1 MRKQIAII
9 VVTIIFS
16 ALNLSAENNII
27 MGKLVSQSSTDLIPG
42 AVVTLFVNDSVP
54 KMQVQSD
61 ESGAFRLD
69 SVPVG
74 KCILRITSLGYKP
87 EVISVIGKELQV
99 LNLGYIYLSESAVNL
114 TEVTVYGTGILEK
127 VDKYIV
133 LPDSEQLERTS
144 RTINLLDGLDLPGLR
159 VNRALQKITID
170 DRTPVYQINGREQ
183 PLSRIL
189 NINPKDIVRIEYG
202 NVPGIRY
209 LDRNVA
215 GIINFIL
222 KERQEGGSVMSYLG
236 TALLSPE
243 INANFTG
250 TYNKKK
256 SEFALTY
263 GVNWS
268 NVNERITNSY
278 NEYIKPGTVI
288 TRLQSGEPS
297 KLTSLQH
304 NIVLGYT
311 YQRDPF
317 TMLSVNFNNAIYSYA
332 SDDKSHM
339 KESIN
344 SDVRTEYTRFS
355 NSENSG
361 YTPSIDLFFSKRF
374 KKQQTL
380 ELNVTGT
387 YDKTDY
393 KRYLTYEPAADN
405 EIINN
410 NATGSGWTT
419 AAEAVYGKEF
429 KKITIKFGAQYTHTD
444 SKNKYEEQNQ
454 QSRLIKNNIYTYG
467 EIKGKIKKVSY
478 SLGTGVKVF
487 AIDNDAKKYTAVNN
501 LTTGNLLIPLA
512 KKWSLNYLLI
522 YEPLQPSLSSMS
534 KVSQT
539 IDNILISEGNPDLKP
554 SNWLRNRVLIRFSDR
569 KGFTLALWA
578 IYDHTFSPIVNTYDY
593 DKTRDMF
600 ITKAVNGT
608 YLSKYNF
615 QANVGYQNF
624 LNHFNAFLEIGWD
637 RYCSVGSGYKHTLG
651 NVYGDIKLHGYWGNW
666 FVGTSIDVLPRKEMK
681 GENVITNHRWSMI
694 WVEYKLKNVYLSL
707 YLHNPFGLKGYKYEN
722 ENLSKTAPSRYSM
735 GSENNK
741 NKLMFTISYQT
752 NFGKG
757 LKKGKKT
764 LNNTGYD
771 GGLNKAN

>member
-1 MRKQIAII
+1 MMIILSAI
-9 VVTIIFS
+9 
-16 ALNLSAENNII
+16 NLKAENNII

-42 AVVTLFVNDSVP
+42 AVVTLFINDSIP
-54 KMQVQSD
+54 KAQVQSD

-69 SVPVG
+69 SVPGG
-74 KCILRITSLGYKP
+74 KCLLRITALGYKP
-87 EVISVIGKELQV
+87 EVISVIGKDLQV

-114 TEVTVYGTGILEK
+114 TEVTVYGTGIIEK

-133 LPDSEQLERTS
+133 LPDREQIERTS

-159 VNRALQKITID
+159 VNSALQKITID

-183 PLSRIL
+183 QLSRIL

-222 KERQEGGSVMSYLG
+222 KERQEGGSVMSRLG
-236 TALLSPE
+236 TSLLYPG

-250 TYNKKK
+250 TYNIRK
-256 SEFALTY
+256 SEFSVTY
-263 GVNWS
+263 GVNWTKFS
-268 NVNERITNSY
+268 NRIANSF
-278 NEYIKPGTVI
+278 NEYIKPESVI

-297 KLTSLQH
+297 KYSNLSH
-304 NIVLGYT
+304 NIILGYT

-317 TMLSVNFNNAIYSYA
+317 TMLSVNFNNSVYSFS

-339 KESIN
+339 KESVN
-344 SDVRTEYTRFS
+344 SSVQTEYDRYS
-355 NSENSG
+355 NNESSG
-361 YTPSIDLFFSKRF
+361 YTPSIDIFFSKRF

-387 YDKTDY
+387 YDKSDY
-393 KRYLTYEPAADN
+393 KRYLSYEPSIDN
-405 EIINN
+405 GMINN
-410 NATGSGWTT
+410 DAKGNGWTT
-419 AAEAVYGKEF
+419 VAEAVYGKEF
-429 KKITIKFGAQYTHTD
+429 KKITTKFGTQYTHTD
-444 SKNKYEEQNQ
+444 SKNEYEEQNQ
-454 QSRLIKNNIYTYG
+454 QSRLIKNNVYTYG

-478 SLGTGVKVF
+478 SLGTGVKVLD
-487 AIDNDAKKYTAVNN
+487 IDNDAEKYTMVNN
-501 LTTGNLLIPLA
+501 ITTGNLLVPLA

-522 YEPLQPSLSSMS
+522 YEPLQPSLGSMS

-554 SNWLRNRVLIRFSDR
+554 ANWLRNRVLIRFADR

-578 IYDHTFSPIVNTYDY
+578 IYDHTFSPIVNTCNYDPA
-593 DKTRDMF
+593 RDMF
-600 ITKAVNGT
+600 VTKQVNGT
-608 YLSKYNF
+608 YVNKYNF

-624 LNHFNAFLEIGWD
+624 LNHFNAFFEIGWD
-637 RYCSVGSGYKHTLG
+637 MYCSVGCGYKHTLS
-651 NVYGDIKLHGYWGNW
+651 NIYGDIKLQAYWGNW
-666 FVGTSIDVLPRKEMK
+666 FLGTSFDIHPRKELK
-681 GENVITNHRWSMI
+681 GENIITNHRWSMI
-694 WVEYKLKNVYLSL
+694 WVEYRLKNVYMSL
-707 YLHNPFGLKGYKYEN
+707 YLNNPFGIGGYKYEN
-722 ENLSKTAPSRYSM
+722 ENLSKAAPSRYTMRMEDNRNS
-735 GSENNK
+735 
-741 NKLMFTISYQT
+741 LMFSVSYQT

-771 GGLNKAN
+771 GGLNKAD